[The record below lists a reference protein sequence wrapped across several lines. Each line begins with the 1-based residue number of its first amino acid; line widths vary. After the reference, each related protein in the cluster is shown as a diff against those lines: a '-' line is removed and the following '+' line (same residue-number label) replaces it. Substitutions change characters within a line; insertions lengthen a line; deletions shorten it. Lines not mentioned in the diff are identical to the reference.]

1 MQKIQTEKEDKP
13 MSEKAKEI
21 HNAFCDYEVEKAKSL
36 RIKTVRKPTEQK
48 PNGIRTSGLSRAI
61 LAMELASLF

>member
-1 MQKIQTEKEDKP
+1 MLKTKSLKEV
-13 MSEKAKEI
+13 

-36 RIKTVRKPTEQK
+36 RIKTVRKTTERK
-48 PNGIRTSGLSRAI
+48 SNGIRTSELSRAM